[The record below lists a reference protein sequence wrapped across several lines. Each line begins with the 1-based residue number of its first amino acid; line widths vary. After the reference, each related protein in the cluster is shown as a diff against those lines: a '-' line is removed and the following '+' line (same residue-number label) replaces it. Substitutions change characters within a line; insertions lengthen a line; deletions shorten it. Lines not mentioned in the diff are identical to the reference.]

1 MIDALAENWPVIAVA
16 LASVTACAVVGGLMT
31 DVGSWYENLDFPRL
45 RPPNWLFGPAWTV
58 IYLFI
63 ASSGVVGWNA
73 ADAQQ
78 RTLIATLF
86 AINALLNVLW
96 SPLFFKLQRPDWALY
111 ELVPFWL
118 SVLALVVVLFGVT
131 PLAGW
136 LILPYLVWV
145 TFAGWLNWRVVVLNR
160 PFATRS
166 FGVAADSGKSGSN
179 GHVSR

>member
-1 MIDALAENWPVIAVA
+1 MIGALAASWPEIAVA
-16 LASVTACAVVGGLMT
+16 LASVTVLAVAGGFLT
-31 DVGSWYENLDFPRL
+31 EVGSWYEGLTFPRL

-63 ASSGVVGWNA
+63 AASGVVGWNA

-78 RTLIATLF
+78 RTLIVTLF
-86 AINALLNVLW
+86 AINGLLNLLW
-96 SPLFFKLQRPDWALY
+96 SPLFFKFRRPDWALY

-160 PFATRS
+160 PFANRS
-166 FGVAADSGKSGSN
+166 SGAPAAARKSSSN
-179 GHVSR
+179 GRVP